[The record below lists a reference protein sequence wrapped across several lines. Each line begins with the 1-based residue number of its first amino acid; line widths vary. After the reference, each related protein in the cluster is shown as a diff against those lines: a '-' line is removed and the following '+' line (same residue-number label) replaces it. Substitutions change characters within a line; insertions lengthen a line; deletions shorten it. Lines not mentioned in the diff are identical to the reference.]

1 MVATVKYS
9 ISLLLV
15 MMLFACASYSP
26 IFYQN
31 KKFLDAGP
39 VVADQDFQNCKI
51 EAENY
56 LKEYKSKGA
65 WKEARRKAL
74 IGSIVGAALM
84 GSSTET
90 FVGGALV
97 GSLAGGVAGGFSHV
111 GNDKVKPDEI
121 KNNYISR
128 CLNQKG
134 YDIIGWY

>member
-1 MVATVKYS
+1 MIANFKY
-9 ISLLLV
+9 LLSFFLV
-15 MMLFACASYSP
+15 IILFSCASYSP

-97 GSLAGGVAGGFSHV
+97 GSLAGAVAGGFSHV

-121 KNNYISR
+121 KNNYIMR
-128 CLNQKG
+128 CLNQKE
-134 YDIIGWY
+134 YEIIGWY

>member
-1 MVATVKYS
+1 MIANFKY
-9 ISLLLV
+9 LLSFFLV
-15 MMLFACASYSP
+15 IILFSCASYSP

-97 GSLAGGVAGGFSHV
+97 GSLAGAVAGGFSHV

-121 KNNYISR
+121 KNNYITR
-128 CLNQKG
+128 CLNQKE
-134 YDIIGWY
+134 YEIIGWY

>member
-1 MVATVKYS
+1 MIANFKY
-9 ISLLLV
+9 LLSFFLV
-15 MMLFACASYSP
+15 IILFSCVSYSP

-97 GSLAGGVAGGFSHV
+97 GSLAGAVAGGFSHV

-121 KNNYISR
+121 KNNYITR
-128 CLNQKG
+128 CLNQKE
-134 YDIIGWY
+134 YEIIGWY

>member
-1 MVATVKYS
+1 MIIKIKHLTA
-9 ISLLLV
+9 ILLV
-15 MMLFACASYSP
+15 TFLFSCVSYKP
-26 IFYQN
+26 IFYKN
-31 KKFLDAGP
+31 KKFLDVGSVGAN
-39 VVADQDFQNCKI
+39 QDFENCKK
-51 EAENY
+51 EAEDF
-56 LKEYKSKGA
+56 LKEYKSSAA

-90 FVGGALV
+90 FVGGAVV
-97 GSLAGGVAGGFSHV
+97 GSLVGGVAGGLSRA
-111 GNDKVKPDEI
+111 GDDRVKPDQI